1 MTIWLLLK
9 GMGFG
14 LAVAAPVGPMSLL
27 LMRRTLVQGWRPGI
41 ATGAGIAMGDG
52 LYACVAVLGLAGL
65 SRFMLAHEQP
75 LHIAAGLFL
84 LYLGLRTVF
93 ARPSDVAAE
102 APAVGA
108 GRAFASAV
116 LLTLTNPPTIIMFA
130 AIFASMAP
138 PEGFAPGSAAATVG
152 GVLAGSM
159 LWWCGVVAGVSAVR
173 HAIGPRARRWIDRVA
188 GAVLA
193 VFGAAE
199 LRRSV

>member
-75 LHIAAGLFL
+75 LHFAAGLFL
-84 LYLGLRTVF
+84 LYLGVRTVF
-93 ARPSDVAAE
+93 ARPSDTAAD
-102 APAVGA
+102 APVVGA

-138 PEGFAPGSAAATVG
+138 PEGFAAGSAAATVG

-159 LWWCGVVAGVSAVR
+159 VWWCGVVAGVSAVR

-193 VFGAAE
+193 VFGAVE
-199 LRRSV
+199 IRRSV